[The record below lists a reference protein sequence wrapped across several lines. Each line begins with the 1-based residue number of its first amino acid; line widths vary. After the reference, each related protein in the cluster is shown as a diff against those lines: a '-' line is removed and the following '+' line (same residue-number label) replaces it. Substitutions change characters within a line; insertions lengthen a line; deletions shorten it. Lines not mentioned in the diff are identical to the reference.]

1 MSLAKA
7 KTKVTPK
14 AKAKSKAGGKKQT
27 RNPAKT
33 SAQSS
38 SQKKSAAQKIAV
50 TKSGSRKL
58 QKTSLPQTARS
69 HLNTQA
75 RDLALALQA
84 FSEAQLLEALRRREI
99 DARVGEDYCTF
110 RTAGPRVCTLIRAG
124 NYIPGVPRESAFA
137 ELVWRAPDKSWE
149 AAVEGRVAGAMFAAD
164 TNVADSAR
172 ATGYAIANARVGLT
186 QRSGTLTFTEFL
198 RVDNMFDR
206 AYVGSVIVNQSAATP
221 QYYESAP
228 GRGYTIGVKVTGQF

>member
-38 SQKKSAAQKIAV
+38 LQKKSAAQKIAV

-84 FSEAQLLEALRRREI
+84 AFRAGTLNDIETGVQQSLMGALIKIYAAQIEDGAKHSI
-99 DARVGEDYCTF
+99 VGG
-110 RTAGPRVCTLIRAG
+110 RTALTSTDAMMACHSLLKAVDLQVFDL
-124 NYIPGVPRESAFA
+124 GV
-137 ELVWRAPDKSWE
+137 WQSWT
-149 AAVEGRVAGAMFAAD
+149 GR
-164 TNVADSAR
+164 
-172 ATGYAIANARVGLT
+172 
-186 QRSGTLTFTEFL
+186 
-198 RVDNMFDR
+198 
-206 AYVGSVIVNQSAATP
+206 
-221 QYYESAP
+221 
-228 GRGYTIGVKVTGQF
+228 